1 MRLPSSQLR
10 LICLSVVSLGLFFTL
25 IGTALASPMHAK
37 VISSDPAA
45 NSTLKVSPKKIT
57 VTTAENMKPGAANS
71 NLLVYGPSGELIS
84 QGDAKVDLNNPE
96 KMSVDIQP
104 EKNGVYIVRWTTVS
118 AADND
123 PDQGAFVFTVGT
135 SASSSTP
142 AQAQPTTISKP
153 AATPATHA
161 SDNTPANWIPI
172 VTGLIALLV
181 GLGVGVGI
189 GRGRKPAPT
198 ITSEVPKT
206 PVNQK

>member
-1 MRLPSSQLR
+1 M
-10 LICLSVVSLGLFFTL
+10 
-25 IGTALASPMHAK
+25 
-37 VISSDPAA
+37 
-45 NSTLKVSPKKIT
+45 
-57 VTTAENMKPGAANS
+57 TTAENMKPGAANS

-104 EKNGVYIVRWTTVS
+104 EKNGVYIVRWTTTS

-135 SASSSTP
+135 GTSSSTTT
-142 AQAQPTTISKP
+142 QAQPTAVPKP
-153 AATPATHA
+153 APTPAAQAT
-161 SDNTPANWIPI
+161 DNAPANWIPI

-189 GRGRKPAPT
+189 GQRRKPAPT
-198 ITSEVPKT
+198 VASEAPRT